1 MKYKIRRRINQL
13 IFVFFSLSLLFPVA
27 IFNKLIFFVI
37 ISFSVINYKHCKLKT
52 TAPFVVFFIFT
63 YGFIY
68 SFFNTVNRE
77 LALQFFLSVLVLFL
91 IYPIIRYKID
101 INKIAKV
108 CGLLIVAYTSISF
121 LVVVVFVDLPISSLY
136 YDFFSNYSAGS
147 NGLREFVEDRTL
159 SFHIGTV
166 PFLYLPFC
174 LYTISFVENKKVINL
189 LAIILLF
196 VIIFISASRGLILS
210 CLMALVVII
219 FFKSS
224 LKSKIIFVTL
234 SIPVIVVLISYLL
247 TKTTVFDSGEESN
260 SVKLGHYE
268 SFKEHLSFFN
278 FFLGEGLASIYY
290 SKGTQSL
297 KAHTEITPLDMLR
310 YFGFILTPILYL
322 VIVFPTKKI
331 SSYIGYN
338 LLYVVLFL
346 IYVINSFTNPTMFN
360 SYGLLLVLW
369 YWYIIFRKKNDLEK
383 IKQVELS

>member
-1 MKYKIRRRINQL
+1 MKDKIDKRIYQL
-13 IFVFFSLSLLFPVA
+13 ICIFFSLSLLFPVT

-37 ISFSVINYKHCKLKT
+37 IAFSVINYKQYKLKT
-52 TAPFVVFFIFT
+52 IAPFVVFFIFT

-91 IYPIIRYKID
+91 IYPIIKYKID

-108 CGLLIVAYTSISF
+108 CGLLMVAYTSISF
-121 LVVVVFVDLPISSLY
+121 LVVVVFVDFPISSLY

-174 LYTISFVENKKVINL
+174 LYTISFVEKKKFSNL

-219 FFKSS
+219 FFKSN
-224 LKSKIIFVTL
+224 LKNKIIFVTL
-234 SIPVIVVLISYLL
+234 SIPVIVVLIFYLV
-247 TKTTVFDSGEESN
+247 TNTTVFDSGEESN
-260 SVKLGHYE
+260 SVKIGHYE
-268 SFKEHLSFFN
+268 SFKDHLSFFN

-331 SSYIGYN
+331 SSYIGCN
-338 LLYVVLFL
+338 FLYVVLFL

-369 YWYIIFRKKNDLEK
+369 YWYIVFREKIDGEK
-383 IKQVELS
+383 IKQVKST

>member
-189 LAIILLF
+189 LAMILLF

-219 FFKSS
+219 FFKSN

-247 TKTTVFDSGEESN
+247 TNTTVFDSGEESN

-383 IKQVELS
+383 IKQLELS